1 MREPLKIYVDAIDKD
16 TAMPEERKL
25 VTILFADVTG
35 STSLGDTLDPEDV
48 RALMSR
54 YYTHARRVIPSYGGT
69 LEKFIGDAV
78 MAVFGLTQAH
88 GDDAERA
95 LAGAMALQ
103 EAVRSDTLLMASF
116 SLRIG
121 ISTGEVIATSDSSS
135 GDFLITGDAVN
146 VAARLQ
152 QMANPGEI
160 VVGERTVNA
169 ARTAFHFEDAR
180 LVEIRGKRQP
190 LHVYPLQGARNTRK
204 VERPPF
210 VGRRQDLLQLSV
222 LQARVIEEQQPQL
235 VSLLAPAGTGKSRLI
250 EEFLSRLDPADG
262 FKVATVRCL
271 PYGQTL
277 TYWPLRSLLNELLG
291 AEVSR
296 ERVIQALMQSGY
308 SQKNAAHITDQALIA
323 LGVERDGAIE
333 RDCIFS
339 AWRTLLEVFAQQ
351 APRVIIIEDLHW
363 ASDSLLDMM
372 EYIIHLR
379 IQAPVLLITLSR
391 PELLDRRPTWGG
403 GHQNFTS
410 LALPPLTTAQTRD
423 LVNQLAQHLSPET
436 RESIVERA
444 GGNPFFALE
453 LLRGLSE
460 RASTGQDTTSQVL
473 PDTVH
478 AAVLARLDHLTTQER
493 LVLQVASVISR
504 PFRSSMLQA
513 LLDSFSEQE
522 LDTALDGLLIRDF
535 IQAAEAGAFAFRH
548 ILIRDVVYGTL
559 SRQERIRL
567 HSRIAGYIEAK
578 AGEHLDE
585 YAELIAYHY
594 REAIVLA
601 RQSAIPLDSPIGP
614 EQAIRYLRRA
624 GELAGRSGAFAD
636 AYHHLRNALDI
647 APESEQVAL
656 YEQLGDSLI
665 WGDRTNEAYEKAL
678 ALWREGGESDQLM
691 GARLMRKLLICYTR
705 GYSSKERSSEYI
717 QEMRTEAQRLAEAAG
732 DEDELWRIR
741 VTDLFNHFKYD
752 ELVTESIDAQK
763 QTALKAAEH
772 FKQTGDWSAFSE
784 AYDGYASISMRI
796 GDYKEALAASE
807 QRLTA
812 PELSALERGDAIK
825 MIAKAYM
832 LLGDYD
838 NVITTIQ
845 DALIQIGPG
854 QPLVHLGSGI
864 SYAIN
869 AAFLNGRWSVIDE
882 ILPALEEM
890 WQQAQ
895 YDPGAMSY
903 VVAGYYDVLQV
914 ALAREDQA
922 TIDKAVS
929 ILKRIFPDPTCQEQR
944 LLSGILTESD
954 LNIDDGLVEM
964 GLRPLLA
971 AVIFCN
977 ERGIAGPE
985 SLLVAVSKYHGAS
998 SAPFNCTAIARAL
1011 AARDNVQ
1018 LEQTINTAEA
1028 NNLVVHA
1035 ARMRIVLAQRTGDKT
1050 HLELARPLL
1059 ERLGD
1064 RHFLRR
1070 LEEVAASLESGRR
1083 QTTPLR

>member
-1 MREPLKIYVDAIDKD
+1 
-16 TAMPEERKL
+16 MPEERKL

-35 STSLGDTLDPEDV
+35 STTLGDTLDPEDV

-54 YYTHARRVIPSYGGT
+54 YYSHARRIIPLYGGT

-78 MAVFGLTQAH
+78 MAVFGLPQAH

-95 LAGAMALQ
+95 LVAALALQ
-103 EAVRSDTLLMASF
+103 EAVKADALLAASF
-116 SLRIG
+116 SLRMG
-121 ISTGEVIATSDSSS
+121 INTGEVIATNDSSS

-152 QMANPGEI
+152 QHANGGEI
-160 VVGERTVNA
+160 IVGERTVNA
-169 ARTAFHFEDAR
+169 SRTAFFFADVR
-180 LVEIRGKRQP
+180 LLELRGKRQP
-190 LHVYPLQGARNTRK
+190 LRVYTLKCARNIRK
-204 VERPPF
+204 VEHPPF

-235 VSLLAPAGTGKSRLI
+235 VSILAPAGTGKSRLL

-271 PYGQTL
+271 PYGHTL
-277 TYWPLRSLLNELLG
+277 TYWPLRGLLSELLG
-291 AEVSR
+291 TDVSR
-296 ERVIQALMQSGY
+296 DGVIQVLTRGGY
-308 SQKNAAHITDQALIA
+308 TADDAAHTTDQALIA
-323 LGVERDGAIE
+323 LGVEKDGVVE

-339 AWRTLLEVFAQQ
+339 AWRLLIEVFAQQ
-351 APRVIIIEDLHW
+351 TPRVIIVEDLHW
-363 ASDSLLDMM
+363 ASDSLLDMI

-379 IQAPVLLITLSR
+379 VQAPVLLVTLSR

-403 GHQNFTS
+403 GRQNFTS
-410 LALPPLTTAQTRD
+410 LALQPLTTVQTRD
-423 LVNQLAQHLSPET
+423 LVDRLAQHLPLTT
-436 RESIVERA
+436 RELIVTRA

-460 RASTGQDTTSQVL
+460 RKLTGQNATPDAL

-478 AAVLARLDHLTTQER
+478 AAILARLDRLTMQER
-493 LVLQVASVISR
+493 TVLQVASVLSR
-504 PFRSSMLQA
+504 PFRPAMLQT
-513 LLDSFSEQE
+513 LLDTFSEQE
-522 LDTALDGLLIRDF
+522 LDAALDGLLIRDF
-535 IQAAEAGAFAFRH
+535 ILPAEAGAFVFRH

-559 SRQERIRL
+559 SRTERIRL
-567 HSRIAGYIEAK
+567 HSRIADYIEAN
-578 AGEHLDE
+578 AGARLDE

-601 RQSAIPLDSPIGP
+601 RQSAIPLESPVAP

-647 APESEQVAL
+647 APESEQAAL

-678 ALWREGGESDQLM
+678 TLWRDSGERDALM

-705 GYSSKERSSEYI
+705 GYASQAQSTEYM
-717 QEMRTEAQRLAEAAG
+717 QQLRADAQRLAEATG

-741 VTDLFNHFKYD
+741 VTDLFSYFKYD
-752 ELVTESIDAQK
+752 QLTIEGTDGLK
-763 QTALKAAEH
+763 QMALQAAEH
-772 FKQTGDWSAFSE
+772 FKRKGDWTAFSE
-784 AYDGYASISMRI
+784 AYDGYAALSMRT
-796 GDYKEALAASE
+796 GAYMEALEASR

-838 NVITTIQ
+838 NVIATIQ
-845 DALIQIGPG
+845 EALTSIRPG

-882 ILPALEEM
+882 IVPALEEM

-914 ALAREDQA
+914 ALAREDV
-922 TIDKAVS
+922 TTSEKAVA
-929 ILKRIFPDPTCQEQR
+929 ILKHIYPDPNCQEQI
-944 LLSGILTESD
+944 LLSAILAESD
-954 LNIDDGLVEM
+954 LNIDDGLVEI

-971 AVIFCN
+971 AVIFYN
-977 ERGIAGPE
+977 ERGIAAPE
-985 SLLVAVSKYHGAS
+985 TLLVAISKHHGES
-998 SAPFNCTAIARAL
+998 SAPFHCSVIARAL
-1011 AARDNVQ
+1011 ATRDNAQ
-1018 LEQTINTAEA
+1018 LAQAINAAEA
-1028 NNLVVHA
+1028 CNLLVHA
-1035 ARMRIVLAQRTGDKT
+1035 ARMRIVLAQRSGDRA
-1050 HLELARPLL
+1050 HLERARPLL
-1059 ERLGD
+1059 TQLGD
-1064 RHFLRR
+1064 RRFLHR
-1070 LEEVAASLESGRR
+1070 LEEVDASLGAGRR
-1083 QTTPLR
+1083 QTSPLH